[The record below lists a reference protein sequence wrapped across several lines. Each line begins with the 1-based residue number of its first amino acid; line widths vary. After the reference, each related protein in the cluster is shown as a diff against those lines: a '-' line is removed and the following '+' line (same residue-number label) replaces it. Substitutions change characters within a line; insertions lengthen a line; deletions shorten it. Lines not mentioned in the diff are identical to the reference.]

1 MYANAR
7 DESAPP
13 RDGIRKYT
21 KSGGRTRGR
30 RGIKKERDEQ
40 EKEEE
45 EKEEDEEKEEEKE
58 KEEEEAACAE
68 RT

>member
-21 KSGGRTRGR
+21 KGGGRTRGR

-45 EKEEDEEKEEEKE
+45 EKEEAEEKEEEKE

>member
-21 KSGGRTRGR
+21 KGGGRTRGR

>member
-1 MYANAR
+1 MYANAH

-21 KSGGRTRGR
+21 KGGGRTRGR